1 MKTNIYNGQ
10 YIRMLAD
17 QKGITVKDLSEI
29 MKVTRQ
35 SVYEVFRKESLKRTT
50 VLKFLDAMGAKESDV
65 IALQNAAIKENVQE
79 SKDDYIAKL
88 LAKIEKQE
96 NVISEQTN
104 TIAQLA
110 QANLSLIEKLG
121 KFEASGLLAEY
132 DA

>member
-1 MKTNIYNGQ
+1 MKANIYNGQ
-10 YIRMLAD
+10 SIRMLAD
-17 QKGITVKDLSEI
+17 QRGITVKDLSE
-29 MKVTRQ
+29 MMNVTRQ
-35 SVYEVFRKESLKRTT
+35 SVYEVFRKESLKRAT

-65 IALQNAAIKENVQE
+65 LALQNTNIKENVQE

-121 KFEASGLLAEY
+121 KFSASGLLAVL